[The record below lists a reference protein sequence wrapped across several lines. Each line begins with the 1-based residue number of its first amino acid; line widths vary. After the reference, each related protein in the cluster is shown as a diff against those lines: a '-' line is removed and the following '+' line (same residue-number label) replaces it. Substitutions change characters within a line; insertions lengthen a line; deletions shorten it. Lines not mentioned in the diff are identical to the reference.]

1 MSRLAS
7 KPITLESSVTVTVG
21 ENRVTVKGP
30 KGSIDIPLT
39 QGITVVVEGTEVR
52 VDRENDLLKAF
63 QGLAWSMI
71 RNGVVGVTQGFSKKL
86 SVVGKGWRS
95 QVTGNKII
103 LQVGH
108 SHPDEFILPAG
119 VTATQENPG
128 NFTVSSFDKQLLGQ
142 VCANIKKIRP
152 IEPYKLKGIRI
163 EGQLIRQKERKTAGA

>member
-21 ENRVTVKGP
+21 ENQVVVKGP
-30 KGSIDIPLT
+30 KGSLNIPIT
-39 QGITVVVEGTEVR
+39 EGIKVTVEGKEVR

-71 RNGVVGVTQGFSKKL
+71 RNAVVGVTQGFSKKL

-108 SHPDEFILPAG
+108 SHPDEFVLPEG
-119 VTATQENPG
+119 VTASQENPG
-128 NFTVSSFDKQLLGQ
+128 NFTVMSFDKQLLGQ

>member
-7 KPITLESSVTVTVG
+7 KPITFESSVTVTLG
-21 ENRVTVKGP
+21 DKLVTVKGP
-30 KGSIDIPLT
+30 KGSITIPVT
-39 QGITVVVEGTEVR
+39 NGIKVSVEGKEVR

-63 QGLAWSMI
+63 QGLVWSMI
-71 RNGVVGVTQGFSKKL
+71 RNATVGVTKGFTKKL
-86 SVVGKGWRS
+86 AVVGKGWRS

-108 SHPDEFILPAG
+108 SHPDEFQLPAG
-119 VTATQENPG
+119 VTASQENPG
-128 NFTVSSFDKQLLGQ
+128 SFTVMSHDKQLLGQ

-163 EGQLIRQKERKTAGA
+163 EGEYIRQKERKTAGA

>member
-7 KPITLESSVTVTVG
+7 KPIIFEPSVTVTVG
-21 ENRVTVKGP
+21 DGTVTVKGP
-30 KGSIDIPLT
+30 KGSLDIPIVGDIKVT
-39 QGITVVVEGTEVR
+39 VEGKEVR
-52 VDRENDLLKAF
+52 VDRESDLQKAN

-71 RNGVVGVTQGFSKKL
+71 RNAVIGVTTGFSKKL

-108 SHPDEFILPAG
+108 SHPDEFELPKG
-119 VTATQENPG
+119 VTASQENPG
-128 NFTVSSFDKQLLGQ
+128 TFTVMSHDKQLLGQ

-163 EGQLIRQKERKTAGA
+163 EGEYIRHKERKTAGA